1 MSPLTTITT
10 SVAAATGSALL
21 ALGAVAALGGASAGG
36 TPARGSDVGDTAVR
50 PAGITLNGLD
60 RAPAD
65 VMPAATAIE
74 YGLIAAADIS
84 VDRPSGTQIGVLTL
98 SPRH

>member
-1 MSPLTTITT
+1 MSLLTTITT

-21 ALGAVAALGGASAGG
+21 ALGAVAALGSASAAG
-36 TPARGSDVGDTAVR
+36 TPAPGSDVRDTVIR
-50 PAGITLNGLD
+50 PAGIILNGVD

-65 VMPAATAIE
+65 VIPAATAIE
-74 YGLIAAADIS
+74 YGLIAAADTS
-84 VDRPSGTQIGVLTL
+84 VDHSSTAHIGVLTL